1 MTAPRA
7 RPARAFAFA
16 FGIAAATA
24 IAVRLHNAVAYPLD
38 WGFDASFNWQ
48 YIYALTKSWRLPAL
62 DAAWA
67 TGDPPLYFYLSAAL
81 LRALGP
87 RLVLIPLLN
96 VLLGLGVV
104 AAAMALVRRA
114 TPDDPERALLAGALL
129 LFLPAHIHMSAM
141 VNEELLAALLSSL
154 VLLAV
159 ARPHLAAGEPAAG
172 LRRAGAAGLAGGL
185 ALLTKPSGAI
195 AALSGAAAYVWD
207 GWRQR
212 ALGAAAIR
220 GAALLAVALLV
231 GGWFYARS
239 QLGHGSPLPV
249 GLPAHERMLGMPP
262 GARGFLDYVRIPLA
276 TFTDPQLLN
285 ADLLH
290 SVWGSTFASVWFDA
304 HRYFLPGDSEA
315 VRRLGTLTLLLALL
329 PTAAF
334 GVGLA
339 RGARRW
345 LGGSGG
351 PDAPLVRMVAF
362 TLAAYALYTWR
373 NPWFAVLKGTALLG
387 LSLPYAY
394 YASEVLV
401 AWIRRGRLAA
411 LAIGTCLLALALC
424 VLLSCTFNGIFER
437 TAVSGLQWE
446 ARGSE

>member
-1 MTAPRA
+1 MSAPRA
-7 RPARAFAFA
+7 RAGVA
-16 FGIAAATA
+16 FGVAAASA
-24 IAVRLHNAVAYPLD
+24 IAVRLHNAFRYPPD

-62 DAAWA
+62 DAAWS
-67 TGDPPLYFYLSAAL
+67 TGDPPLYFYLSAAV
-81 LRALGP
+81 LRAIGA
-87 RLVLIPLLN
+87 RLVSIPLLN

-114 TPDDPERALLAGALL
+114 ARDDPERALLAGGLL

-159 ARPHLAAGEPAAG
+159 ARPHLAAESPDAG
-172 LRRAGAAGLAGGL
+172 LLRAGAAGLAAGL
-185 ALLTKPSGAI
+185 ALLAKPSGAL
-195 AALSGAAAYVWD
+195 AALSAAAAYVWE

-212 ALGAAAIR
+212 APGPAAAR
-220 GAALLAVALLV
+220 AAVLLAVALLV

-239 QLGHGSPLPV
+239 QLAHGSPLPV

-262 GARGFLDYVRIPLA
+262 GERGPLDYVRIPLA
-276 TFTDPQLLN
+276 TFGDPQLLN
-285 ADLLH
+285 PDLLH

-304 HRYFLPGDSEA
+304 HRYFLPDDSEA

-339 RGARRW
+339 RGARRA
-345 LGGSGG
+345 LRAGGG
-351 PDAPLVRMVAF
+351 PDAPLVAMVAL
-362 TLAAYALYTWR
+362 TLVAYALYTWR
-373 NPWFAVLKGTALLG
+373 NPWFAVLKGTSLLG

-394 YASEVLV
+394 YTSEVLV
-401 AWIRRGRLAA
+401 GWARRSRGAAPAIWIG
-411 LAIGTCLLALALC
+411 LLALALC
-424 VLLSCTFNGIFER
+424 VLLSCTFDGIFER

-446 ARGSE
+446 PRGGE